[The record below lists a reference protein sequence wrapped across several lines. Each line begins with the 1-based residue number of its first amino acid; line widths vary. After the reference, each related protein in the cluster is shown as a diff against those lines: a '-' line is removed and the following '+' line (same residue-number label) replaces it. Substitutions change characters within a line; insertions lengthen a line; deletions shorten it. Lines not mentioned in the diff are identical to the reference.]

1 MPQYRYKAVDK
12 DGAVHTGILE
22 AGKEEAVADNLAASG
37 LIPVKIEEYSDR
49 GAIWADISLRLW
61 SVSSQ
66 DLIVFSRQLAT
77 LVSAGIPFLQ
87 SLGAIEIQSENPQL
101 KAVIGAVR
109 RDVEAGRSFSDAL
122 AKHPRIFSRMY
133 VNMIR
138 AGETAGMLDEI
149 LNRLAVLAEYDADM
163 RARVKTAVR
172 YPIIVVVAL
181 CAAFAFLV
189 TFVIPRFAAMFSRF
203 KTELPLPTRILM
215 GINHAVQNYWYLIL
229 LALALVIGGAIW
241 YLKTPQ
247 GRWQWDSLKLKLPV
261 FGILFHKVALS
272 RFARVFS
279 AMQKSGLSM
288 LLTLEIV
295 SETVGNVV
303 ISRAVTEMRDALR
316 EGKGLAQPLAASG
329 LFPPLVVQMV
339 AVGEE
344 AGNIDVMLEKVSDY
358 YDRDVDYALRNL
370 STMIEPILLLFIGGA
385 VLLLALGIFLPMWDM
400 VSLFRK

>member
-1 MPQYRYKAVDK
+1 MPQYRYKAFDK
-12 DGAVHTGILE
+12 DGAVHTGTLE
-22 AGKEEAVADNLAASG
+22 AAREDAAADNLAASG
-37 LIPVKIEEYSDR
+37 LIPVKIEEYSGR
-49 GAIWADISLRLW
+49 GATGADIRIGLSR
-61 SVSSQ
+61 VTPQ

-87 SLGAIEIQSENPQL
+87 SLGAIERQSENPKL
-101 KAVIGAVR
+101 KAVIGAIR
-109 RDVEAGRSFSDAL
+109 RDVEAGRSFSEAL
-122 AKHPRIFSRMY
+122 AKHPSVFSRMY
-133 VNMIR
+133 VSMIR

-149 LNRLAVLAEYDADM
+149 LNRLAVLAEHDADM

-189 TFVIPRFAAMFSRF
+189 SFVIPRFEAVFANF
-203 KTELPLPTRILM
+203 KTELPLPTRILI
-215 GINHAVQNYWYLIL
+215 GINHAVQNYWYIIL
-229 LALALVIGGAIW
+229 LSIALIVGGAIW
-241 YLKTPQ
+241 YLRTPQ

-303 ISRAVTEMRDALR
+303 ISRVVKGMRDALR

-329 LFPPLVVQMV
+329 VFPPLVVQMV

-400 VSLFRK
+400 MSLFRK